1 MVRQATSTAAPG
13 LAQPDWAAPWYRP
26 WAATGREVWQAAT
39 ASNVGVGA
47 VAAALNAHAPPAVP
61 VRFVSAAEVP
71 ADVAYEA
78 FIARQRAVPTRDNGH
93 DAFNGLAWL
102 RFARTKARLNALQAA
117 EIARDG
123 VRATRGP
130 VRDAATVFDEN
141 AVLLHAPDAL
151 WQALVARRWRE
162 LFGPLRPLWREA
174 RVLVFGHAALEK
186 LVTPYKSIT
195 GHAWRVEPA
204 FDPGGDLLALDEMN
218 PRAIRYQLDGL
229 AQQVRLLPG
238 EDDPGRM
245 SDLGRA
251 LLRLHT
257 DLVTERPEDLTTE
270 ALWSLRSR
278 IAALSDHLTEAY
290 LR

>member
-39 ASNVGVGA
+39 ASNVGAGA
-47 VAAALNAHAPPAVP
+47 VAAALNAHASPTVP
-61 VRFVSAAEVP
+61 VRFVSADEVP

-151 WQALVARRWRE
+151 WQALIARRWRE

-204 FDPGGDLLALDEMN
+204 FDPGGDLLALDEW
-218 PRAIRYQLDGL
+218 L
-229 AQQVRLLPG
+229 ARDLSADKLAAKPFAPLPLLGVPGWWAGNEAPGFYDDAQVFRVA
-238 EDDPGRM
+238 R
-245 SDLGRA
+245 R
-251 LLRLHT
+251 
-257 DLVTERPEDLTTE
+257 
-270 ALWSLRSR
+270 
-278 IAALSDHLTEAY
+278 
-290 LR
+290 